1 MRNRKLNQSVV
12 IAMAVVFLLS
22 ITVMMSLSQAPA
34 AAAGLLQLERRLRA
48 RLPQAVVVD
57 VAALADVVVRVAPL
71 LLLNLLHDLRMEP

>member
-1 MRNRKLNQSVV
+1 MDEALAEAQVPEQV
-12 IAMAVVFLLS
+12 L
-22 ITVMMSLSQAPA
+22 
-34 AAAGLLQLERRLRA
+34 GLLQLERRPRA